1 MTTAVIADDERL
13 LREQLR
19 ARLAE
24 VWPALEIVAEAK
36 NGAEA
41 VALTEKHRPDIVFLD
56 IRMPGMTGIE
66 AARAIAQL
74 PVDDDDAETSASGD
88 GPPWHGPEIVF
99 ITAYDQYA
107 IEAFEQG
114 VVDYVLKPAER
125 DRLQVTVDRVKKRL
139 ADRSAGEA
147 PDASGMQQLL
157 QKLTAKINP
166 GAHTRLKWI
175 QATVGA
181 SIQMI
186 PVEDVL
192 FFISDEKYTR
202 VQTATLEALI
212 RKPIKELVD
221 ELDAD
226 QFWQIHRSTLVNTRM
241 IAGVTRDLRGRQLVA
256 VRGHPGEARGE
267 PELRGVV
274 QGDVDAARVRARS
287 AAAARNAISFARG
300 SSTRFTSSSFISA
313 MNRLGSAASIRR
325 PRFLRLSTLTAS
337 VARARV
343 MPTYIRRRSSSRRA
357 ALASSSSPA
366 NGSSPSLTLA
376 RITCGHSRPLAAC
389 SVDSVTTFWSSPR
402 SARLMITEIVCAT
415 ARTLCASSS
424 SPVAADPLPPQ
435 RRAIQSTKSSTLAQR
450 AVASAGDSSPSC
462 RCSS

>member
-1 MTTAVIADDERL
+1 MATTAVIADDERL

-24 VWPALEIVAEAK
+24 VWPELEIVGEAK

-41 VALTEKHRPDIVFLD
+41 VALTESLHPDIVFLD

-74 PVDDDDAETSASGD
+74 PVDDEDDDAPGD
-88 GPPWHGPEIVF
+88 RDARPWHGCEIVF

-107 IEAFEQG
+107 IEAFQQG

-125 DRLQVTVDRVKKRL
+125 ERLQVTVDRVKKRL
-139 ADRSAGEA
+139 AERSAGES
-147 PDASGMQQLL
+147 PDATGMQQLL
-157 QKLTAKINP
+157 QKLAARMNP
-166 GAHTRLKWI
+166 GAAPKLKWI

-221 ELDAD
+221 ELDAEV
-226 QFWQIHRSTLVNTRM
+226 FWQIHRSTLVNTRM

-256 VRGHPGEARGE
+256 VRGHPEKLE
-267 PELRGVV
+267 VS
-274 QGDVDAARVRARS
+274 RS
-287 AAAARNAISFARG
+287 
-300 SSTRFTSSSFISA
+300 
-313 MNRLGSAASIRR
+313 
-325 PRFLRLSTLTAS
+325 
-337 VARARV
+337 
-343 MPTYIRRRSSSRRA
+343 Y
-357 ALASSSSPA
+357 
-366 NGSSPSLTLA
+366 
-376 RITCGHSRPLAAC
+376 
-389 SVDSVTTFWSSPR
+389 
-402 SARLMITEIVCAT
+402 
-415 ARTLCASSS
+415 
-424 SPVAADPLPPQ
+424 
-435 RRAIQSTKSSTLAQR
+435 
-450 AVASAGDSSPSC
+450 AGLFKGM
-462 RCSS
+462 